1 MRSLLPAVPIAVLLA
16 ACAPDRAPD
25 PAPADAARDA
35 APSTAQPAPHPAE
48 PTVAQ
53 PAREPSRPPPL
64 LGEAIT
70 RAEWAKA
77 ANRTDCAPLALASDG
92 GGVAIDAVPRR
103 ANFSS
108 GWGVSFDVPGVR
120 SAFGFAGPGLLPED
134 RADFALQ
141 VDALARQ
148 WPYVKRWE
156 AGDNLPAGSA
166 AGYGVIG
173 AAPYPATNPA
183 GHRLHSLAYLRI
195 PGQACQYNVWSRISR
210 VHLETILGLLR
221 VVGPEG
227 GAQ

>member
-1 MRSLLPAVPIAVLLA
+1 MRHLA
-16 ACAPDRAPD
+16 APALAILLFACSPDRDASGD
-25 PAPADAARDA
+25 ANRAAKGPADPTAIKRDA
-35 APSTAQPAPHPAE
+35 QPPQPNV
-48 PTVAQ
+48 TQ
-53 PAREPSRPPPL
+53 PARDSTAPPPL
-64 LGEAIT
+64 LGEAIA

-120 SAFGFAGPGLLPED
+120 SAFGFAGSGLLPED